1 MSLWEHKSCRG
12 RRQGAVT
19 VQSHRL
25 LPASV
30 VPYPG
35 LVVRLGAVASLV
47 VRGEV
52 EGVDDALL
60 VSAQAPL
67 HDECVIVTPDQ
78 VKVRGD
84 IPIDIPRLAKLPQP

>member
-1 MSLWEHKSCRG
+1 MVAHLRFYLSF
-12 RRQGAVT
+12 
-19 VQSHRL
+19 
-25 LPASV
+25 V
-30 VPYPG
+30 VG
-35 LVVRLGAVASLV
+35 LGAVAALG

-67 HDECVIVTPDQ
+67 HDECVLVTPDQ